1 MHELARIFH
10 RTGYPYMLMPDHS
23 PGHPDDPPHPEGSG
37 RVRQGWAFQFGY
49 IRALIQA
56 VTKEAKGLA

>member
-1 MHELARIFH
+1 MHELARIFY
-10 RTGYPYMLMPDHS
+10 RTGYPYMLMPDHA
-23 PGHPDDPPHPEGSG
+23 PKHPDDPSAVKETP

-56 VTKEAKGLA
+56 VSNEAKGLA